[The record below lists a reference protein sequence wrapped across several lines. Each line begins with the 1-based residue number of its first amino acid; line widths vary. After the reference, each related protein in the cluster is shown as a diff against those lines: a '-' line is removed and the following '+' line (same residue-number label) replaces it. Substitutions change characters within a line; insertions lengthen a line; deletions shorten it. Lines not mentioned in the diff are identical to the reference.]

1 MKLVPVTTAVEEE
14 DVAVEVADMGEVVEG
29 AVVMAVEEVVMVAED
44 MEAAVEVAVMGEVDM
59 EVAVM
64 EAEVMAEAVMEDT
77 VVVVDTEAAVMEDTE
92 EDVVEDM
99 VGVVTEDTEEDVMG
113 DMVAVDI
120 NSLQP
125 FKTYSTVLFEIF
137 PAFTNN
143 WKSLI
148 WSDSTSAL
156 HFVFRRTELYFCR
169 IS

>member
-1 MKLVPVTTAVEEE
+1 M
-14 DVAVEVADMGEVVEG
+14 
-29 AVVMAVEEVVMVAED
+29 
-44 MEAAVEVAVMGEVDM
+44 EVAVMEAEVMAEAVVEDMVGVVDM

-77 VVVVDTEAAVMEDTE
+77 VVVDTEAAVMEDTE

-99 VGVVTEDTEEDVMG
+99 VGVVTEDTEEGVMG

-148 WSDSTSAL
+148 WPDSTSAL
-156 HFVFRRTELYFCR
+156 HFVFRRTELYFC
-169 IS
+169 

>member
-1 MKLVPVTTAVEEE
+1 
-14 DVAVEVADMGEVVEG
+14 
-29 AVVMAVEEVVMVAED
+29 MAVEEVVMVAED
-44 MEAAVEVAVMGEVDM
+44 MEAAVEAVAMGVVDM

-77 VVVVDTEAAVMEDTE
+77 VVVDTEAAVMEDME

-125 FKTYSTVLFEIF
+125 FNIYSTVLFEIF
-137 PAFTNN
+137 PAFTYN

-148 WSDSTSAL
+148 WSDSSAL
-156 HFVFRRTELYFCR
+156 HSGELNCIFAEFLNRIFCLKFVMMKLSLTL
-169 IS
+169 S

>member
-1 MKLVPVTTAVEEE
+1 
-14 DVAVEVADMGEVVEG
+14 
-29 AVVMAVEEVVMVAED
+29 
-44 MEAAVEVAVMGEVDM
+44 M
-59 EVAVM
+59 EVAV
-64 EAEVMAEAVMEDT
+64 EAVAMG
-77 VVVVDTEAAVMEDTE
+77 VVDTEAAVMEDTE

-125 FKTYSTVLFEIF
+125 SKTYSTVLFKTC
-137 PAFTNN
+137 PAFTSN

-169 IS
+169 ISCRIFCLKFVVMKLSLTLSMVCGFS

>member
-44 MEAAVEVAVMGEVDM
+44 MEAAVEAVAMGVVDM

-77 VVVVDTEAAVMEDTE
+77 VVVDTEAAVMEDTE

>member
-1 MKLVPVTTAVEEE
+1 
-14 DVAVEVADMGEVVEG
+14 MGEVVEG

-44 MEAAVEVAVMGEVDM
+44 MEAAVEAVATGEVDT

-77 VVVVDTEAAVMEDTE
+77 VVVVTEAAVMEDTE

-125 FKTYSTVLFEIF
+125 FQTYPTVLFETF

>member
-1 MKLVPVTTAVEEE
+1 
-14 DVAVEVADMGEVVEG
+14 MGGGGIIIRRHRQE
-29 AVVMAVEEVVMVAED
+29 
-44 MEAAVEVAVMGEVDM
+44 DM

-64 EAEVMAEAVMEDT
+64 EDT
-77 VVVVDTEAAVMEDTE
+77 VVVDTEAAVMEDTE

-99 VGVVTEDTEEDVMG
+99 VGVVTEDTEVDVMG

-148 WSDSTSAL
+148 WSDLTYAL

>member
-1 MKLVPVTTAVEEE
+1 
-14 DVAVEVADMGEVVEG
+14 
-29 AVVMAVEEVVMVAED
+29 
-44 MEAAVEVAVMGEVDM
+44 M

-64 EAEVMAEAVMEDT
+64 EAEVMAEAVMEDA
-77 VVVVDTEAAVMEDTE
+77 VVVVDME

-125 FKTYSTVLFEIF
+125 FKTYFTVLFETY

>member
-1 MKLVPVTTAVEEE
+1 
-14 DVAVEVADMGEVVEG
+14 
-29 AVVMAVEEVVMVAED
+29 MAVEEVVMVAED
-44 MEAAVEVAVMGEVDM
+44 MEVAVEAVAMGEVDM
-59 EVAVM
+59 EV
-64 EAEVMAEAVMEDT
+64 
-77 VVVVDTEAAVMEDTE
+77 AVMEDTE

-99 VGVVTEDTEEDVMG
+99 VGVVTEDMEEDVMG

-125 FKTYSTVLFEIF
+125 FKTYPTVFFETF

>member
-1 MKLVPVTTAVEEE
+1 
-14 DVAVEVADMGEVVEG
+14 
-29 AVVMAVEEVVMVAED
+29 
-44 MEAAVEVAVMGEVDM
+44 M

-64 EAEVMAEAVMEDT
+64 EAEVMAEAVMVDT
-77 VVVVDTEAAVMEDTE
+77 GVVDTEAAVME

-99 VGVVTEDTEEDVMG
+99 VGVVTEDMEEDVMG

-120 NSLQP
+120 NSLKP
-125 FKTYSTVLFEIF
+125 LKTYSTVLFEIF

-169 IS
+169 IFAEFLDRIFCLKFVVMKLSLTLSMVCGFS